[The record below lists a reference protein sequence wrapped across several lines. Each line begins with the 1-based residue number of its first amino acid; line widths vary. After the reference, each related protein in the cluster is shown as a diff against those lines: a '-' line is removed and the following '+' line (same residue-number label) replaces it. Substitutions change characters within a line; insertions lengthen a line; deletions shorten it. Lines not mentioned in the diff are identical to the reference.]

1 MVLTECGRIN
11 ASKHWRSV
19 EGSSPEYVTHDV
31 LVNVGVTLDS
41 AQPSV
46 IGEWANSSLGKTGLL
61 DAVIK
66 TLLSQLQMHPD
77 V

>member
-11 ASKHWRSV
+11 ASKHCRSV